1 MSDVQGVKFEKLSK
15 QSLCLFRYPC
25 MPMAFKISN
34 KLPLSG
40 NVFSRLGHMLFC
52 ERKMLFESN
61 PIHHTPEGGFLAAYF
76 VLGQAE
82 QIFLGAA
89 AKEAELKSIEGGALP

>member
-1 MSDVQGVKFEKLSK
+1 MSDVQDVKFEKLSK

-61 PIHHTPEGGFLAAYF
+61 PIHHTPEGGFWQAYF
-76 VLGQAE
+76 VLGQAGTN
-82 QIFLGAA
+82 I
-89 AKEAELKSIEGGALP
+89 SWRGGKRGRAWRLL